1 MPTAPLQPPAN
12 LAWMH
17 GVTGAFRN
25 AYRFMC
31 LFQRSDRELERRG
44 LSRKQLV
51 DSYLRSFDA

>member
-1 MPTAPLQPPAN
+1 
-12 LAWMH
+12 MH